1 MLGKKGPRSASPP
14 VSQVTLTTGLPN
26 WQDGEHK
33 DLSSRVLVVREMT
46 TKMTCS
52 AAIPQGMTVREM
64 LQDYVSM
71 RAYEESETKLPI
83 TFELVA
89 NGQLAEPAGRAIATH
104 KARRT
109 TLRTPCRDL
118 EWARAIRP
126 ISH

>member
-1 MLGKKGPRSASPP
+1 
-14 VSQVTLTTGLPN
+14 
-26 WQDGEHK
+26 
-33 DLSSRVLVVREMT
+33 MT

-126 ISH
+126 IFH